1 MVVLEFLKAIID
13 NFGSAIVVPF
23 IIFII
28 ALIFRVKPAKAFLS
42 ALYAGVSLEGFS
54 LIIGAYT
61 PIITPLVQ
69 NMSKVMSNVTGV
81 ELNTFDVG
89 WQATSVVAFATSAG
103 MIYLGLGIALQT
115 ILFLVKWTNIFQPSD
130 LWNNYSYIVW
140 GAMVIFKTHNF
151 ALGIACMVLLNLYS
165 LLISELVAKRWSKY
179 YNYPNCTII
188 AMHNVEPAI
197 FAIAIDPILNLLG
210 LNKVKLNPKSIE
222 KKLGFIGEPM
232 TLGFILGGIIGILGN
247 VGKLTSMAGWGSV
260 FTAAIA
266 TAAIMAIF
274 PKIASMFAQAFAPIT
289 EAARVFMKNSGDRE
303 WYIAV
308 NDAVGSG
315 TVHDITR
322 FHAYEMKIPFF
333 SVPTAASVD
342 GFVSTVA
349 AMTWHGFK
357 KSFTA
362 VSPVVVI
369 ADTDIFK
376 KAPLR
381 LTASGVSD
389 LLGKY
394 TALADWKIT
403 HLLTG
408 EYICKE
414 ICDMEYQAL
423 DSLISSLDGLKT
435 GDTKAYEDLM
445 YGLLLSG
452 LAMQMTGNSRPA
464 SGAEHHMS
472 HLWEMEVL
480 NDYID
485 FYHGEKVGVGLVLS
499 SKIYHKAAEKMLA
512 EDFKVKDAMPI
523 EEDLIREKFNKPG
536 MFDIIM
542 EENTPNLLEQVD
554 PKKLIEHKEEIA
566 AIINEIPTDEE
577 LIAMINKVEGV
588 KSLEDLGFDESY
600 QAETAR
606 LSPYVRAR
614 ITFMRLLKFYDF
626 YEEVI
631 SC

>member
-1 MVVLEFLKAIID
+1 MKIDVNQFLKPCSCGRKHEIVVDDIIID
-13 NFGSAIVVPF
+13 SGAINQLPEILKRPAYADKKSLVMICDENTYEAAGKQVEALVPGLKK
-23 IIFII
+23 IVLNPDNLH
-28 ALIFRVKPAKAFLS
+28 AN
-42 ALYAGVSLEGFS
+42 EH
-54 LIIGAYT
+54 
-61 PIITPLVQ
+61 
-69 NMSKVMSNVTGV
+69 GV
-81 ELNTFDVG
+81 EAAKKGLDEIGDVDM
-89 WQATSVVAFATSAG
+89 
-103 MIYLGLGIALQT
+103 MI
-115 ILFLVKWTNIFQPSD
+115 
-130 LWNNYSYIVW
+130 
-140 GAMVIFKTHNF
+140 
-151 ALGIACMVLLNLYS
+151 
-165 LLISELVAKRWSKY
+165 
-179 YNYPNCTII
+179 
-188 AMHNVEPAI
+188 
-197 FAIAIDPILNLLG
+197 
-210 LNKVKLNPKSIE
+210 
-222 KKLGFIGEPM
+222 
-232 TLGFILGGIIGILGN
+232 
-247 VGKLTSMAGWGSV
+247 
-260 FTAAIA
+260 
-266 TAAIMAIF
+266 
-274 PKIASMFAQAFAPIT
+274 
-289 EAARVFMKNSGDRE
+289 
-303 WYIAV
+303 
-308 NDAVGSG
+308 AVGSG

-342 GFVSTVA
+342 GF
-349 AMTWHGFK
+349 
-357 KSFTA
+357 